1 MSDKLVIMFHGVG
14 SNGDDLLPIAQ
25 YWQRQIGGLS
35 IASPNAPFPFMHS
48 HEVFEWFS
56 LMGITE
62 ENRYERIAQAREYFD
77 QTVQRILDEQG
88 FKDKI
93 DQVVFCGFSQGTIM
107 SLDAVA
113 SGRWPI
119 AGVIGFSGRLVSPI
133 APDVN
138 RSAKISLMHGEADEV
153 IPVYESQDAFKALRE
168 AGFHVELETYK
179 GLGHSVNELE
189 VKRGLEFLKSLSG

>member
-1 MSDKLVIMFHGVG
+1 MTDKLVIMFHGVG
-14 SNGDDLLPIAQ
+14 SNGRDLLPIAQ
-25 YWQRQIGGLS
+25 YWQRQIDGLS

-56 LMGITE
+56 LTGITE
-62 ENRYERIAQAREYFD
+62 ENRFERIEQAREYFD

-88 FKDKI
+88 FVDRLHHVI
-93 DQVVFCGFSQGTIM
+93 FCGFSQGTIM

-119 AGVIGFSGRLVSPI
+119 AGVIGFSGRLASPI
-133 APDVN
+133 ESNAN
-138 RSAKISLMHGEADEV
+138 QTAKISLMHGEADEV

-168 AGFHVELETYK
+168 AGFNVELETYK
-179 GLGHSVNELE
+179 DLGHSVNELE
-189 VKRGLEFLKSLSG
+189 LKRGLEFLKSL